1 MNLFGML
8 EISGS
13 GMTAERQRA
22 QVVVSNMANAQTTHT
37 PQGGPYQRQLVV
49 FRAQREHAFPA
60 MMTLASAGGRSGTAE
75 GVRIEQVVAD
85 RNPPLLRY
93 EPGNPDA
100 DAKGYVPFLRIG
112 FQASLASAEHF
123 SYRDFVG
130 NLPERSYLSSVKL
143 APFGGAA
150 LIQMDF
156 ALAFPLIDLLL
167 GGEGT
172 GKAPEREITEIEDQI
187 LETVMRIICRE
198 LQVAWQPLGMQFQ
211 FDQRQQASRVQH
223 LLAAEEKV
231 LGLSFEIKMKESSGL
246 LSIAVPAV
254 FSNALL
260 RKISVSGPH
269 AHSQL
274 GSQDSS
280 EHLRR
285 RLQDCRFRLDLDLA
299 VSVAS
304 AEELSSLAPG
314 RILTLR
320 RRVDG
325 AAQLACKGVPVF
337 NARIARA
344 AGIRAAQVVAPE
356 GKTAWQ
362 RM

>member
-1 MNLFGML
+1 MEKELNQA
-8 EISGS
+8 EIDS
-13 GMTAERQRA
+13 MVRA
-22 QVVVSNMANAQTTHT
+22 VRGGKSAPVVTSWDYKEAGRLN
-37 PQGGPYQRQLVV
+37 
-49 FRAQREHAFPA
+49 REQ
-60 MMTLASAGGRSGTAE
+60 MESISALHEGFARSLTNSIGA
-75 GVRIEQVVAD
+75 
-85 RNPPLLRY
+85 
-93 EPGNPDA
+93 
-100 DAKGYVPFLRIG
+100 FLRIG

-130 NLPERSYLSSVKL
+130 NLPERSYLSSVRL

-198 LQVAWQPLGMQFQ
+198 LQVAWQPLGMRFQ

-260 RKISVSGPH
+260 RKISVSGPR

-274 GSQDSS
+274 GSPDSS

-285 RLQDCRFRLDLDLA
+285 RLQGCRFRLDLDLP

-314 RILTLR
+314 KILTLR

-325 AAQLACKGVPVF
+325 AAQLACMGVPVF
-337 NARIARA
+337 DVRIARA
-344 AGIRAAQVVAPE
+344 GGIRAAQVVAPAE
-356 GKTAWQ
+356 EKTAWQ